1 MSLQEKH
8 IYESNLLA
16 FKLALIINVFEILST
31 IVYQADRVGVLNT
44 TVMLALQIVILAVF
58 VFSFIKFR
66 HDEKG
71 KYLIMSCMIAGY
83 LVVILGIVHVPYLW
97 AFGPALLLLVLL
109 YTDPKLT
116 YITAGSVVAFNFLF
130 VILYLSMAENP
141 SERKN
146 MVFTDA
152 VYALLMA
159 LMAVFYVRLIS
170 RQNGETIDEIQEA
183 ARKQQEDAEVIKSI
197 GTRIGEKLEA
207 ANEAMESLSEKVTAS
222 AESAEEISKSV
233 TLTAEAIQTQTE
245 MNSNITESLE
255 NIAHQSAE
263 MRNNADEVTDN
274 IKEGNALVKE
284 LTSKAKESSV
294 INKETA
300 EMTMNLQKSAGTVKD
315 IVDAILAISGQTN
328 LLALNASIEA
338 ARAGEAGKGFAV
350 VAEEIRQLS
359 ENTKTSAEQ
368 IASTIDNL
376 IEKVDIA
383 SKNMDK
389 SVESANEQG
398 EIIAKT
404 GEKFEVILEKVSD
417 LTSRATTIS
426 DNVDACVQA
435 NTAVMDA
442 ISNLSATSEE
452 VAASSQS
459 SIETS
464 DDCRKDM
471 AVTENILH
479 EILEISRS
487 GNK

>member
-66 HDEKG
+66 RDEKG

-170 RQNGETIDEIQEA
+170 RQNGETIDEIQKA

-197 GTRIGEKLEA
+197 GIRIGEKLEA

-359 ENTKTSAEQ
+359 ENTKASAEQ

-417 LTSRATTIS
+417 LTSSATTIS

-471 AVTENILH
+471 AVTKDILH

>member
-1 MSLQEKH
+1 MSLQEKQ
-8 IYESNLLA
+8 IYESNVLA
-16 FKLALIINVFEILST
+16 FKLACVLNVFEILST
-31 IVYQADRVGVLNT
+31 IVYKADRVGVLNT
-44 TVMLALQIVILAVF
+44 TAMLVLQLIILAVF
-58 VFSFIKFR
+58 VFSFIKYSR
-66 HDEKG
+66 DEKG
-71 KYLIMSCMIAGY
+71 KYLIMGCMIAGY

-97 AFGPALLLLVLL
+97 AFGPGILMLVLL
-109 YTDPKLT
+109 YTDTKLT
-116 YITAGSVVAFNFLF
+116 YITSGAVVALNLLF
-130 VILYLSMAENP
+130 VVLYLTMAEDP
-141 SERKN
+141 AERKN

-152 VYALLMA
+152 VFALILG

-170 RQNGETIDEIQEA
+170 RQNAETIDEIQEA

-197 GTRIGEKLEA
+197 GIQIGEKLEEA
-207 ANEAMESLSEKVTAS
+207 GEAMESLSEKVTAS
-222 AESAEEISKSV
+222 ADSAEEISKSV

-255 NIAHQSAE
+255 DIAHQSSE
-263 MRNNADEVTDN
+263 MRSNADEVTAN
-274 IKEGNALVKE
+274 IKDGNALVKE
-284 LTSKAKESSV
+284 LTAKAEESSV

-300 EMTMNLQKSAGTVKD
+300 EMTLNLQKSAGTVKE

-359 ENTKTSAEQ
+359 ENTKQSAEQ
-368 IASTIDNL
+368 IASTIDDLLN
-376 IEKVDIA
+376 KVNTA
-383 SKNMDK
+383 SRNMER

-417 LTSRATTIS
+417 LTTRATKIS
-426 DNVDACVQA
+426 DNVDSCVEA

-459 SIETS
+459 SIEIS
-464 DDCRKDM
+464 DDCKKDM
-471 AVTENILH
+471 AVTKDILNK
-479 EILEISRS
+479 ILEISRS
-487 GNK
+487 GNR